1 MRLALAALLALTGC
15 THANLP
21 QFEKALAAQ
30 DSATLALGQW
40 CADHHIAQ
48 PPTIRARADRTARH
62 SPSPAV
68 RTALGVSQD
77 EPVTYRHVRLACG
90 DTVLSV
96 AHSWYVPARL
106 TPDMNRMLEATDTP
120 FGKVVAPLGFRR
132 ERLAAKRG
140 RGPECPKGTVL
151 SHRAVLRV
159 GTGNAKGS
167 AISLVVE
174 CYTAANLKS
183 AG

>member
-1 MRLALAALLALTGC
+1 MRLALVALLALAGC
-15 THANLP
+15 THSDLP
-21 QFEKALAAQ
+21 QFEKALAVQ
-30 DSATLALGQW
+30 DSATRALGEW
-40 CADHHIAQ
+40 CASHRFAQ
-48 PPTIRARADRTARH
+48 PPTIRALADRTARQ
-62 SPSPAV
+62 SPSPTV
-68 RTALGVSQD
+68 RAALGVSND
-77 EPVTYRHVRLACG
+77 DPVAYRHVRLACG

-96 AHSWYVPARL
+96 AHNWYVPARL
-106 TPDMNRMLEATDTP
+106 APDMNRMLETTDAP

-132 ERLAAKRG
+132 ERLASKRG

-151 SHRAVLRV
+151 SHRAILRV
-159 GTGNAKGS
+159 GDGS